1 VGLTGGSNGG
11 NLKDYIMRSF
21 AICTSPN
28 AIGMIKTRRIGWTG
42 HVARL
47 GDRKGAYRVL
57 VGRSDGKR
65 PLRRPRRRWEDN
77 IIMDLHPV
85 GRGGM
90 DWIGWLNTGT
100 DGGLL

>member
-1 VGLTGGSNGG
+1 MGLTGGSNGG

-57 VGRSDGKR
+57 VGRPDGKR
-65 PLRRPRRRWEDN
+65 SLGRHRLRWEN
-77 IIMDLHPV
+77 KINMYLTEV
-85 GRGGM
+85 G
-90 DWIGWLNTGT
+90 
-100 DGGLL
+100 